1 MGWLFLLTMAAF
13 RKISVTFWADTF
25 VGELTPEQKYFYLY
39 LMTNDKTTQCGIY
52 ETSIRKMSFDTG
64 YNQETVVKLIDFF
77 QDMNKVRWSKET
89 NELCLLNW
97 AKYNDSTSPKVQAC
111 IDKELLKVK
120 NRVLIQYLYSMD
132 THPQKEEE
140 KEEEEEKEY
149 QEEETVLSFRDELFN
164 QWFAYKKEKKQTY
177 TKIGIDTL
185 KKKWENKSDE
195 ELEQAICNSISNNYS
210 GIFETKQQSNNGNSS
225 DKQRG
230 TSVDRMEALRN
241 WG

>member
-1 MGWLFLLTMAAF
+1 MAAF

-25 VGELTPEQKYFYLY
+25 VGDLTPEQKYFYLY

-77 QDMNKVRWSKET
+77 QEMNKVRWSRET
-89 NELCLLNW
+89 NEICLLNW

-120 NRVLIQYLYSMD
+120 NRVLIEYLYSID
-132 THPQKEEE
+132 THPQEEEEEE
-140 KEEEEEKEY
+140 KEEEY
-149 QEEETVLSFRDELFN
+149 QEEEEGVILSFRDELFN

-177 TKIGIDTL
+177 TKIGIQTL
-185 KKKWENKSDE
+185 KKKWEGKTDE
-195 ELEQAICNSISNNYS
+195 ELEQAVYHSISNNYS
-210 GIFETKQQSNNGNSS
+210 GLFETKQSNNGTNTSE
-225 DKQRG
+225 KLG
-230 TSVDRMEALRN
+230 TSAARMEALRN
-241 WG
+241 W

>member
-1 MGWLFLLTMAAF
+1 MAAF
-13 RKISVTFWADTF
+13 RKISVTFWSDTF
-25 VGELTPEQKYFYLY
+25 VGDLTPEQKYFYLY

-77 QDMNKVRWSKET
+77 QEMNKVRWSKET
-89 NELCLLNW
+89 NEICLLNW

-120 NRVLIQYLYSMD
+120 NRVLIEYLYSID

-140 KEEEEEKEY
+140 KEKEY
-149 QEEETVLSFRDELFN
+149 QEEEEREFTFRDALFE

-185 KKKWENKSDE
+185 KKKWESKSDE
-195 ELEQAICNSISNNYS
+195 DLQQAIVISISNNYS
-210 GIFETKQQSNNGNSS
+210 GLFETKQTNNGTNYNEP
-225 DKQRG
+225 KLG
-230 TSVDRMEALRN
+230 TSAARMQALKD
-241 WG
+241 W

>member
-1 MGWLFLLTMAAF
+1 MAAF
-13 RKISVTFWADTF
+13 RKISVTFWSDTF
-25 VGELTPEQKYFYLY
+25 VGDLTPEQKYFYLY

-77 QDMNKVRWSKET
+77 QEMNKVRWSKET

-120 NRVLIQYLYSMD
+120 NRVLIEYLYSMD
-132 THPQKEEE
+132 THPQEE

-149 QEEETVLSFRDELFN
+149 QEEEEKIFTFRDALFE

-185 KKKWENKSDE
+185 KKKWESKSDE
-195 ELEQAICNSISNNYS
+195 DLQQAIVISISNNYS
-210 GIFETKQQSNNGNSS
+210 GLFEPKQQNGTNNSE
-225 DKQRG
+225 KLG
-230 TSVDRMEALRN
+230 TSAARMEALRN
-241 WG
+241 W